1 VLSAPLRSTPLYSTR
16 LFAPLPEIR
25 TLLPSAPCFGL
36 CVGAGGCEA
45 VGLDWIG
52 LDWIGLD
59 WIGLD
64 WIGLD
69 WIGLDWIGLS
79 TFIRYMAGLQFE
91 PIGMYCSILYTSGG
105 FDAV

>member
-1 VLSAPLRSTPLYSTR
+1 VRLASACALGP
-16 LFAPLPEIR
+16 
-25 TLLPSAPCFGL
+25 
-36 CVGAGGCEA
+36 A
-45 VGLDWIG
+45 VVRRGDWIG